1 MRLPASFEPDRWVPP
16 EGSVERTR
24 LWQFMQRHGFD
35 DYQAFLDAARD
46 PEWFYPRVIE
56 DLGLD
61 WPVPYERLFD
71 SSDGIPFTRWFVGG
85 RTNLTWL
92 AVDRWVERG
101 HGDIVAL
108 AWAGEDGDHSRLTFA
123 ELAEATARLAA
134 GLRAQGIGPGDVVA
148 IYLPMVPEAMVA
160 VLALCRIGAI
170 AAPTFSGYGTPAL
183 RERLEIGEAVALVTA
198 DGFYR
203 NGQTVAMLPTAR
215 AAAAEVP
222 SVRTLIVHQR
232 LPEPVELAGN
242 EVALATL
249 AAHEPDGPP
258 PWFDPETP
266 AYLGFTSGSSGR
278 PKGVVHC
285 HGRFPYRLPVEI
297 AYNFDARV
305 GDLICWLTDMGWIM
319 GPGLITGALVNGT
332 GFLMVEGS
340 LATPGPDRLWHL
352 VEQHTVTHLGL
363 APTVIRILA
372 GFGEELPARYPMPT
386 LRVLGSTGEPMTP
399 DAWRWAHRHVARGTR
414 PIINI
419 SGGTEVGAGLLV
431 GAPVVPMRECRFAGI
446 SPGIDVAVFDD
457 QGREVIGTEGELVVR
472 RPFPSMTYGFWK
484 DRERYLDTYWS
495 RLEDIWVHG
504 DRAVIHEDGSAE
516 LPGRSDDVMNVAGKR
531 LGPSEFEAAATSVDG
546 VLGAAAFGVPDP
558 IKGEAAVIL
567 VTTLPDRQ
575 PETIAAEVSARATD
589 VLGKAMRPKAVLAV
603 SELPVTHSGKVH
615 RRIARGWFTGA
626 DPGDL
631 SSVATTDCRDD
642 IVRLGES
649 FRAKGE
655 Q

>member
-1 MRLPASFEPDRWVPP
+1 MTLPATFEPDRWVPP
-16 EGSVERTR
+16 PGSVPRTR
-24 LWQFMQRHGFD
+24 LWQLMQRHGFD
-35 DYQAFLDAARD
+35 DYHAFLEAARD
-46 PEWFYPRVIE
+46 PEWFYPLVIE

-61 WPVPYERLFD
+61 WPVPYQRLLD
-71 SSDGIPFTRWFVGG
+71 TSEGVAFTRWFVGG
-85 RTNLTWL
+85 QTNLTWL

-101 HGDIVAL
+101 HGDTLAL
-108 AWAGEDGDHSRLTFA
+108 AWAGEDGDQAHLTFA

-134 GLRAQGIGPGDVVA
+134 GLRTQGIGPGDVVV
-148 IYLPMVPEAMVA
+148 IHLPMVLEAMVA

-183 RERLEIGEAVALVTA
+183 RERLEIGEAVALITA
-198 DGFYR
+198 DGSYR

-222 SVRTLIVHQR
+222 SVRTVIVHQR
-232 LPEPVELAGN
+232 LPQPLKLTGSEVPLA
-242 EVALATL
+242 EL
-249 AAHEPDGPP
+249 AAHEPDGPA
-258 PWFDPETP
+258 PWFEPEAP

-297 AYNFDARV
+297 AYNFDAHV

-340 LATPGPDRLWHL
+340 LATPGPDRLWKL
-352 VEQHTVTHLGL
+352 VEQHGVTHLGL
-363 APTVIRILA
+363 APTIIRILA

-399 DAWRWAHRHVARGTR
+399 DAWRWAHRHIARGTR

-457 QGREVIGTEGELVVR
+457 EGREVIGTEGELVVR

-484 DRERYLDTYWS
+484 DPERYLQTYWS
-495 RLEDIWVHG
+495 RFEDVWVHG
-504 DRAVIHEDGSAE
+504 DRAVIYEDGSAE

-531 LGPSEFEAAATSVDG
+531 LGPTEFETSATGVPG
-546 VLGAAAFGVPDP
+546 VLSAAAFGVPDP
-558 IKGEAAVIL
+558 VKGEAPVLLI
-567 VTTLPDRQ
+567 TTAPNLH
-575 PETIAAEVSARATD
+575 PEQVAAQVAAAATS
-589 VLGKAMRPKAVLAV
+589 VLGKAMRPTAVFAV
-603 SELPVTHSGKVH
+603 DKLPVTHSGKVH
-615 RRIARGWFTGA
+615 RRVARGWFTGV

-631 SSVATTDCRDD
+631 TSVANTDCREG
-642 IVRLGES
+642 IVHLGER
-649 FRAKGE
+649 FRQKG
-655 Q
+655 QR